1 MSNAYQSS
9 IKIIPK
15 LHENNF
21 KTSLDMAADPTPQ
34 GAIYPLGDGVGVATF
49 QKGVQKSF
57 SGGVFTPPNSF
68 ILSPNECLTVEWV
81 KPLVEQKVAKPAPYL
96 PTPSISPP
104 TSSSSSSSAI
114 HQPARSVTST
124 LPSSVP
130 VSARKMTTEEE
141 EEWKDLPWHW
151 DGENRVRVVTEG
163 DGAIPEISECKR
175 FLKALIQ
182 GAEGLQ
188 VRGSLVTKADGEVD
202 KLYCDPF
209 TALEEC
215 IVTYATKHKNQF
227 ARGIVASFPFI
238 PEWMRETS
246 FALSGSTAS
255 ADANLSELSHAPSTS
270 STSSQPSRSHSQSSE
285 PERSDCV
292 IMMME
297 NEEGLVEYDIV
308 GWNWLDETQVVLIEA
323 PTADKQAVA
332 KVERSHQT
340 NGDTARKRNSVVH
353 DAATRKRNTERA
365 DWLLVL
371 VDAEAWH
378 TVAEGV
384 VDRKHLCIVG
394 NHQERKL
401 HKLGVT
407 DPATTPMFSGLAG
420 KVSSPNNLAFED
432 AVYARGL
439 LYLVEDLQPK
449 LSLS

>member
-1 MSNAYQSS
+1 MEQAPRQVR
-9 IKIIPK
+9 
-15 LHENNF
+15 HTTQENSRATTLEVYRS
-21 KTSLDMAADPTPQ
+21 KVRAGLLPPT
-34 GAIYPLGDGVGVATF
+34 
-49 QKGVQKSF
+49 
-57 SGGVFTPPNSF
+57 NSF
-68 ILSPNECLTVEWV
+68 LLSPNECLTVEWV

-141 EEWKDLPWHW
+141 EEWKGLPWYW

-163 DGAIPEISECKR
+163 DGAIPDISECKR

-202 KLYCDPF
+202 ELYCDLF

-227 ARGIVASFPFI
+227 ARGIVASFPFV
-238 PEWMRETS
+238 PEWMSDTS

-255 ADANLSELSHAPSTS
+255 ADANLSELSHAPPTS
-270 STSSQPSRSHSQSSE
+270 STSSQPSHSHSHLSE

-297 NEEGLVEYDIV
+297 NEE
-308 GWNWLDETQVVLIEA
+308 A
-323 PTADKQAVA
+323 
-332 KVERSHQT
+332 
-340 NGDTARKRNSVVH
+340 
-353 DAATRKRNTERA
+353 ERA
-365 DWLLVL
+365 
-371 VDAEAWH
+371 
-378 TVAEGV
+378 
-384 VDRKHLCIVG
+384 
-394 NHQERKL
+394 
-401 HKLGVT
+401 
-407 DPATTPMFSGLAG
+407 
-420 KVSSPNNLAFED
+420 NLN
-432 AVYARGL
+432 
-439 LYLVEDLQPK
+439 PHIK
-449 LSLS
+449 SLSFE